1 VLPVSLEIKL
11 HAQTREVAQH
21 REFELNVLD
30 GQCLDRRVTDEAILK
45 AEYHRLESRPER
57 HASSDENWYNQE
69 GSAGRDAI
77 PDT

>member
-1 VLPVSLEIKL
+1 VL
-11 HAQTREVAQH
+11 
-21 REFELNVLD
+21 N
-30 GQCLDRRVTDEAILK
+30 GQCLDRRVPDEAILK

-57 HASSDENWYNQE
+57 HASSDENWYHQE

>member
-1 VLPVSLEIKL
+1 MPSEIDL
-11 HAQTREVAQH
+11 LAASPSI
-21 REFELNVLD
+21 D
-30 GQCLDRRVTDEAILK
+30 

-57 HASSDENWYNQE
+57 HASSDENWYHQE